1 MQTNLAVDEA
11 DPLVKRDQHHGHYT
25 AYPSRWYIIIIFF
38 LFCVLQNACWG
49 FYSPIQQPVEQLYGW
64 TDSFVE
70 WLGNTGNITFTVL
83 VIPFG
88 ALVSGDGMRRP
99 LLFCVFMLCLNT
111 GLRCIPVPWVGQ
123 KVYDGISMLSMVCNG
138 FAGTVEALSP
148 PVLAALW
155 FPVRDRATATA
166 IMASANT
173 CGTAVG
179 FSVAFLVPSS
189 GTNDHISTA
198 LTKVYWGFFL
208 VCVAIFGAMIV
219 YFPTK
224 PPTPPAPSCEVEK
237 VALAPGIKKLILHRR
252 FWIVV
257 FSMAVPLGVYAAW
270 LNALDINLKH
280 FKFSQTD
287 AGWVGFSSAL
297 AGTVAGILSGRVAD
311 KLPGHLARLIA
322 LCYVFASGG
331 MIWFT
336 LICFE
341 VLPYSLVQVYI
352 AASLTGFAMYATYP
366 LFFELVIETTFP
378 IPEACSSA
386 FLVMTQAFVQAI
398 FLALPV
404 NEVGTK
410 WMNFS
415 LMICPGVAAVLLAL
429 FREDYRRLTMDLKE
443 GEE

>member
-1 MQTNLAVDEA
+1 MQTNLGVDEA
-11 DPLVKRDQHHGHYT
+11 DTLIKRDNHHGEYR
-25 AYPSRWYIIIIFF
+25 AYRSRWYILIIFF
-38 LFCVLQNACWG
+38 LFCVIQNACWG
-49 FYSPIQQPVEQLYGW
+49 FYSPIQQPLEQLYGW
-64 TDSFVE
+64 SDSFVE
-70 WLGNTGNITFTVL
+70 WLGNTSNIVFVIL

-99 LLFCVFMLCLNT
+99 LLFCVLMLCLNT
-111 GLRCIPVPWVGQ
+111 GLRCVPVSWVGQ
-123 KVYDGISMLSMVCNG
+123 TGYDVISMLSMVCNG
-138 FAGTVEALSP
+138 IAGTLETLSP

-155 FPVRDRATATA
+155 FPVRERATATA
-166 IMASANT
+166 IMASGDT
-173 CGTAVG
+173 FGVAVG
-179 FSVAFLVPSS
+179 FIVAFIVPSS
-189 GTNDHISTA
+189 GTNDDISTA
-198 LTKVYWGFFL
+198 LIRVNWGFFL
-208 VCVAIFGAMIV
+208 VCLVIFVVMIV

-237 VALAPGIKKLILHRR
+237 VALAPGIKKLFVHGR

-257 FSMAVPLGVYAAW
+257 FSEAVPLGVYAAW

-297 AGTVAGILSGRVAD
+297 AGTVSGILSGRLAD
-311 KLPGHLARLIA
+311 KLPGRLARLIA
-322 LCYVFASGG
+322 VCYVFASGG
-331 MIWFT
+331 MVWFT

-429 FREDYRRLTMDLKE
+429 FREDYSRLNMDLKE